1 MSRRV
6 AAFCLAGAALSVLVG
21 SVPIGGSD
29 ASAAEVQHQVAR
41 LLHEREQAVD
51 ISDADAWLATVEE
64 PATPAQRAEFEALER
79 LDLEAWSER
88 LITLEPGPRGSWRA
102 HVQVR
107 YRLPGDP
114 TPAVVDA
121 VLDVTSRLLVAGSA
135 AAAVPPWEIADVQAH
150 AGRHSL
156 VLGADAGEPLRTYA
170 DELDRAST
178 SVSAVLGGPPPRLV
192 LVIPADWDQA
202 GRMVPARL
210 NSGLAAVTSQLGP
223 PGTNDGPARILAP
236 AGVLARLDPATRT
249 AVFGHEAFHVATRAS
264 GSVPRWLAEGLA
276 DYAGYRG
283 TGIALERAVPG
294 LIRHARVHGVPTAL
308 PTDAAFD
315 DPRDAAWAYEGSHLA
330 VMLLVAEHGV
340 ADVVTLYQE
349 VASRG
354 AVAIDEAVR
363 EILGTDLASI
373 TASWR
378 AEVSSLAVR

>member
-1 MSRRV
+1 MSRLV

-21 SVPIGGSD
+21 SVPVGGTD
-29 ASAAEVQHQVAR
+29 ASAAEVQQQIAR
-41 LLHEREQAVD
+41 LLHQREQAVD
-51 ISDADAWLATVEE
+51 SSDADAWLATVEE
-64 PATPAQRAEFEALER
+64 LVIPAQQAEFAALER

-88 LITLEPGPRGSWRA
+88 LITLEHGPRGSWRA
-102 HVQVR
+102 HVEVR
-107 YRLPGDP
+107 YLLPGDRS
-114 TPAVVDA
+114 PAAVDA
-121 VLDVTSRLLVAGSA
+121 VLDISPRLRVAGST

-156 VLGADAGEPLRTYA
+156 VLGAGALLRTYA

-178 SVSAVLGGPPPRLV
+178 TVSAVLGGPPPRLV
-192 LVIPADWDQA
+192 LVVPADWDQA

-210 NSGLAAVTSQLGP
+210 NSGLAAVTTQLGP
-223 PGTNDGPARILAP
+223 AGTNNGPARILAP

-276 DYAGYRG
+276 DYAGYRE
-283 TGIALERAVPG
+283 TGIALEQAVRG
-294 LIRHARVHGVPTAL
+294 LIRHARVNGVPPAL
-308 PTDAAFD
+308 PADAAFD
-315 DPRDAAWAYEGSHLA
+315 DPRHAAWAYEGSHLA
-330 VMLLVAEHGV
+330 VRLLVAEHGV

-354 AVAIDEAVR
+354 AAAMDEAVR

-378 AEVSSLAVR
+378 AEVTSLAVR